1 MKRMFVWL
9 FYVVGALSVAYL
21 LAYIDLA
28 LTAPRIT
35 PGDPIE
41 IYRDPDAPS
50 YGFPPDKLADHFGYD
65 S

>member
-1 MKRMFVWL
+1 MKRLAVWV

-21 LAYIDLA
+21 LAYFYLT

-50 YGFPPDKLADHFGYD
+50 YSMNALFPRV
-65 S
+65 